1 MGEIREVRL
10 PAAWIGAAA
19 AVAVLAWIPVLLLGE
34 RSTGWL
40 GLTAGVAV
48 GCGAFVVA
56 AWSQRVRLEG
66 TRLSG
71 NALLRRSVDLSALAT
86 MRVGGNPLPGGARS
100 NEVAMLEDTLGGRVT
115 IPLRNYPAERRR
127 QIVDLLR
134 GPVLA
139 SDAEVDEATVELL
152 AGG

>member
-1 MGEIREVRL
+1 
-10 PAAWIGAAA
+10 
-19 AVAVLAWIPVLLLGE
+19 
-34 RSTGWL
+34 
-40 GLTAGVAV
+40 
-48 GCGAFVVA
+48 
-56 AWSQRVRLEG
+56 
-66 TRLSG
+66 
-71 NALLRRSVDLSALAT
+71 
-86 MRVGGNPLPGGARS
+86 
-100 NEVAMLEDTLGGRVT
+100 MLEDTLGGRVT